1 VKTNTSFLITS
12 RSVLHKMRNF
22 SVNSFREPQNTHF
35 IFSNFV
41 SKIVPFVRK
50 CGKI

>member
-1 VKTNTSFLITS
+1 MFQTNVAEKTQTHNLCSIT
-12 RSVLHKMRNF
+12 F
-22 SVNSFREPQNTHF
+22 F
-35 IFSNFV
+35 